1 MLMLLT
7 LFLMFQTTS
16 TSRRWS
22 VLSLASPAVGVA
34 WSSPMPT
41 LLFDFCL
48 DLQSVSQIPAHLEG
62 KVILFRLCFT
72 ELFELILWRSLF
84 CYKRLCSVEDFL
96 LTRGN
101 FSSLVGPNTEKWL
114 LSLSIL
120 NSSAV
125 SPSVTCVNDTLLCQ
139 SLWRPPQ
146 SMLCALTVQRRRLRS
161 PESFAT

>member
-22 VLSLASPAVGVA
+22 VLSLTYPAVGVA
-34 WSSPMPT
+34 WSSPVPT
-41 LLFDFCL
+41 LLFNFCL
-48 DLQSVSQIPAHLEG
+48 DLQPVSQIPAHLEG
-62 KVILFRLCFT
+62 NVILFPLCST
-72 ELFELILWRSLF
+72 ELLILWRSLF
-84 CYKRLCSVEDFL
+84 CYKRLCSVEDFQ

-101 FSSLVGPNTEKWL
+101 FTSLVGPNTEKWFQ
-114 LSLSIL
+114 SMSIL

-125 SPSVTCVNDTLLCQ
+125 SPSVTCVNDTLLRQ

-146 SMLCALTVQRRRLRS
+146 SMLCALTVQRRHLRS
-161 PESFAT
+161 PKSFAT